1 MNQLNFE
8 DDKGRFTDHFYL
20 NILPTYDTTSK
31 LEFNIP
37 PAGAF
42 VLLQNSTLQFECLIP
57 EEFVVENQFSQ
68 KLIEFCEF
76 KISHV
81 TVQQKSSE
89 NDNLITSYMQQRIHL
104 PDGQLDKLG
113 MLEGY
118 YSSNSPSARTLY
130 SENGLSAEEV
140 AKLPAVGEVRDHNP
154 EITLRRKGASR
165 ENVVMDGVSRLC
177 YRYQFISKL
186 NSPYAKTKHPLP
198 RMAPLTITFH
208 RAPAAKSLLSLK
220 LNAQHQNIADYP
232 FNSIKLINPT
242 LCLAM
247 AHSEYYDR
255 KYTPHKLE
263 RIFFPFSEMSIRRDT
278 LVAGQ
283 SDFKLK
289 LSDGPLPTQIT
300 FGLMKPDQW
309 DGSYETCI
317 THFKPFG
324 LQYFDL
330 QVFSINYLNHILS
343 SYIKIDAKSI
353 PGYPLQ
359 KHGKSMAQF
368 YYKFN
373 KECGFWNTKYAN
385 GSMDYDSYVSENFII
400 TENLKA
406 KKYQNGQFT
415 LNIKFA
421 DNLSSN
427 MLLVMMVNRQK
438 ALQFDEWYNISIH
451 NLDNQKADAQLQKL
465 E

>member
-1 MNQLNFE
+1 
-8 DDKGRFTDHFYL
+8 
-20 NILPTYDTTSK
+20 
-31 LEFNIP
+31 
-37 PAGAF
+37 
-42 VLLQNSTLQFECLIP
+42 
-57 EEFVVENQFSQ
+57 
-68 KLIEFCEF
+68 
-76 KISHV
+76 
-81 TVQQKSSE
+81 
-89 NDNLITSYMQQRIHL
+89 MQQLINL
-104 PDGQLDKLG
+104 PDGQLRKLG
-113 MLEGY
+113 MLEGI
-118 YSSNSPSARTLY
+118 YSSNSQSARTLY
-130 SENGLSAEEV
+130 SERDLTDAEI

-154 EITLRRKGASR
+154 EISLRRKGATLETVVLDGESR
-165 ENVVMDGVSRLC
+165 TC
-177 YRYQFISKL
+177 YRYQFICKL

-208 RAPAAKSLLSLK
+208 RAPAAKSILSLK
-220 LNAQHQNIADYP
+220 LNAQHQNQASYP
-232 FNSIKLINPT
+232 FASIKLINPT

-263 RIFFPFSEMSIRRDT
+263 RILFPFLEMSIRRDT

-289 LSDGPLPTQIT
+289 LSDGPLPTHIT
-300 FGLMKPDQW
+300 FGLMKPNQW

-324 LQYFDL
+324 LQSFDL
-330 QVFSINYLNHILS
+330 QVIDILKL
-343 SYIKIDAKSI
+343 YRFILFFQIDAKSI

-359 KHGKSMAQF
+359 KNGRSLAHF

-373 KECGFWNTKYAN
+373 KECGFWNTKNAD
-385 GSMDYDSYVSENFII
+385 GSMDYDSYTSQNFII

-406 KKYQNGQFT
+406 KKYENGQFT

-421 DNLSSN
+421 DNLVEN
-427 MLLVMMVNRQK
+427 MLLVMMVSRQK
-438 ALQFDEWYNISIH
+438 ALQFDQWYNISIH
-451 NLDNQKADAQLQKL
+451 NLANNKADAQLQKL

>member
-1 MNQLNFE
+1 MNQFNLADE
-8 DDKGRFTDHFYL
+8 KGRFTDHFFL

-42 VLLQNSTLQFECLIP
+42 IQLQNSTLQFECLIP
-57 EEFVVENQFSQ
+57 VEFVVENQFCQ

-89 NDNLITSYMQQRIHL
+89 NDNIITSYMQQMINL

-113 MLEGY
+113 MLEGI
-118 YSSNSPSARTLY
+118 YSSNSQSARKLY
-130 SENGLSAEEV
+130 SDDGLTAEE
-140 AKLPAVGEVRDHNP
+140 AAALPAVGEIRDHNP
-154 EITLRRKGASR
+154 EVTLRRKGATRETTTLDGKSR
-165 ENVVMDGVSRLC
+165 DC
-177 YRYQFISKL
+177 YRYQFICKL
-186 NSPYAKTKHPLP
+186 NSPYAQTKHPLP

-220 LNAQHQNIADYP
+220 LDAHHQSLETYP
-232 FNSIKLINPT
+232 GPTIKLINPT

-263 RIFFPFSEMSIRRDT
+263 RIFFPFTEFSIRRDT

-283 SDFKLK
+283 SDFRLK
-289 LSDGPLPTQIT
+289 LSDGPLPTYIV
-300 FGLMKPDQW
+300 FGLMKPDDW
-309 DGSYETCI
+309 DGSYETSIC
-317 THFKPFG
+317 HFKPYG
-324 LQYFDL
+324 LQSFDL
-330 QVFSINYLNHILS
+330 QV
-343 SYIKIDAKSI
+343 DAKSI

-359 KHGKSMAQF
+359 KHTNSLAQF

-373 KECGFWNTKYAN
+373 RECGFWNTKN
-385 GSMDYDSYVSENFII
+385 SDGSMDYDNYTSQNFLIA
-400 TENLKA
+400 ENLKA
-406 KKYQNGQFT
+406 KKLQSGQFT
-415 LNIKFA
+415 LDIKFA
-421 DNLSSN
+421 NNLNNN
-427 MLLVMMVNRQK
+427 MLLVMMVARQK
-438 ALQFDEWYNISIH
+438 ALQFDEWLNISIH
-451 NLDNQKADAQLQKL
+451 NLENKKADQQLERL